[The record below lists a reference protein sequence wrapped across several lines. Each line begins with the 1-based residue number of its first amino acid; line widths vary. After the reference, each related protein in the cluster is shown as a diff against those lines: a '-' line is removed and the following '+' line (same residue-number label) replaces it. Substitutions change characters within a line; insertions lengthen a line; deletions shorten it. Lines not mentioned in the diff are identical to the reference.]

1 MYDQLFVDNLME
13 MVIIEDNIQEY
24 KENINLLTEG
34 KMIDNFLDKYYRL
47 TRYRL
52 KREDLSNP
60 SKVKDAIK
68 HINLEEDRGKRRSAT
83 VPLVVALLG
92 EIGAYAG
99 YGFMFKT
106 DMDRQKDRPNPDDY
120 DEYDDNGNWSNW
132 NGDKYGEDV
141 NKHIEKYN
149 EKQTK
154 LLIGTCAGLAV
165 AIGAICV
172 ASSIYSVNDFDRL
185 IDGCEK
191 EIDRIDKSLK
201 KIEKT
206 KTEDNKK
213 EAEAAKKDLLKARE
227 GINNS
232 IEALKKAKK
241 DAEQKKVDEKKK
253 AAMDKAEIKAANKGK
268 VKFSKDI

>member
-1 MYDQLFVDNLME
+1 MYDQLFMDNLME

-24 KENINLLTEG
+24 KENIALLSEG

-92 EIGAYAG
+92 EIGAYTG
-99 YGFMFKT
+99 YGLMFKT
-106 DMDRQKDRPNPDDY
+106 DMDREKTRPDLDNYEKEP
-120 DEYDDNGNWSNW
+120 DEYGFTGLDW
-132 NGDKYGEDV
+132 DKYEKDSSDHR
-141 NKHIEKYN
+141 KKYN
-149 EKQTK
+149 EKQKK

-172 ASSIYSVNDFDRL
+172 ASAIYSVNDFDRL
-185 IDGCEK
+185 IAGCEK
-191 EIDRIDKSLK
+191 EIDKIDKSLK

-206 KTEDNKK
+206 KTKDNEK